1 MPRILTQWRLRPG
14 EGEGAGRGGPLR
26 EGLGAGRG
34 GVLDGA
40 GSADTVATGR
50 GVACGAADRA
60 PAAGGRLT

>member
-1 MPRILTQWRLRPG
+1 MPRILTQWPLRPG
-14 EGEGAGRGGPLR
+14 EGEDEGRGGRLC

-40 GSADTVATGR
+40 GSADTVAIGR
-50 GVACGAADRA
+50 GVARGAADGD